1 MADKSMNLVIHSAF
15 RRDFDRFEKA
25 LSQPSAADN
34 AHAVPIKAAWANF
47 HTQLVAHHQSEH
59 RIAWPALK
67 AVGVTDEVI
76 AQMDTEHEHMAQKLA
91 VANAA
96 FDKLGTPGGAL
107 EAAGAL
113 AELRDVTLTHFGHE
127 ESELEPVLLE
137 KADTPEIKAMAR
149 KFARV
154 PPKQAGVFFAWIQD
168 GASAADSAALREIV
182 PKPVLKIM
190 PALFGRSYTRDIAP
204 VWRFRNT

>member
-15 RRDFDRFEKA
+15 RRDFDRFEQA
-25 LSQPSAADN
+25 LSNASAADN
-34 AHAVPIKAAWANF
+34 AHVARLKTAWANF
-47 HTQLVAHHQSEH
+47 HAQLVEHHQSEH

-67 AVGVTDEVI
+67 AVGVKDEVI
-76 AQMDTEHEHMAQKLA
+76 AQMDTEHEQMAQKLA

-96 FDKLGTPGGAL
+96 FDKLGTPGATV

-113 AELRDVTLTHFGHE
+113 AELRDVTLTHFDHE
-127 ESELEPVLLE
+127 ESELEPIYLE
-137 KADTPEIKAMAR
+137 KANTPEMKAMAR

-168 GASAADSAALREIV
+168 GASAADVAALRDTV
-182 PKPVLKIM
+182 PGPVIKIL
-190 PALFGRSYTRDIAP
+190 PALFGRSYTRNIAP
-204 VWRFRNT
+204 VWRDR

>member
-1 MADKSMNLVIHSAF
+1 VIHSAF

-25 LSQPSAADN
+25 LSKPSAEDN
-34 AHAVPIKAAWANF
+34 AHAVQLMAAWANF
-47 HTQLVAHHQSEH
+47 RAQLVEHHESEH

-67 AVGVTDEVI
+67 AVGVSDDVI
-76 AQMDTEHEHMAQKLA
+76 AQMDAEHDRMAQKLA

-96 FDKLGTPGGAL
+96 FDKLGTPGATA

-113 AELRDVTLTHFGHE
+113 AELRDVTLTHFDHE
-127 ESELEPVLLE
+127 ESELEPVYLE
-137 KADTPEIKAMAR
+137 KADTPEMKAMAR

-154 PPKQAGVFFAWIQD
+154 PPKQAGVFFAWVQD
-168 GASAADSAALREIV
+168 GASAADVAALRNAV
-182 PKPVLKIM
+182 PRPVLKIV

-204 VWRFRNT
+204 VWRDR

>member
-1 MADKSMNLVIHSAF
+1 MADRSMNAVIHSAF

-25 LSQPSAADN
+25 LSKPSAEDN
-34 AHAVPIKAAWANF
+34 AHAVQLMAAWGNF
-47 HTQLVAHHQSEH
+47 RAQLVEHHESEH

-67 AVGVTDEVI
+67 AVGVSDDVI
-76 AQMDTEHEHMAQKLA
+76 AQMDAEHDQMAQKLA

-96 FDKLGTPGGAL
+96 FDKLGTPGATA

-113 AELRDVTLTHFGHE
+113 AELRDVTLTHFDHE
-127 ESELEPVLLE
+127 ESELEPVYLK
-137 KADTPEIKAMAR
+137 KADTPEMKAMAR

-154 PPKQAGVFFAWIQD
+154 PPKQAGVFFAWVQD
-168 GASAADSAALREIV
+168 GASAADVAALRNTV
-182 PKPVLKIM
+182 PRPVLKIV

-204 VWRFRNT
+204 VWRDR

>member
-15 RRDFDRFEKA
+15 RRDFDRFEQA
-25 LSQPSAADN
+25 LSKPSAEDDAR
-34 AHAVPIKAAWANF
+34 AVRLKTAWANF
-47 HTQLVAHHQSEH
+47 HAQLVDHHQGEH

-67 AVGVTDEVI
+67 AVGVKDEVI
-76 AQMDTEHEHMAQKLA
+76 AKMDTEHEQMAQKLA

-96 FDKLGTPGGAL
+96 FDKLGTPGASV

-113 AELRDVTLTHFGHE
+113 AELRDVTLTHFDHE
-127 ESELEPVLLE
+127 ESELEPVYLE

-154 PPKQAGVFFAWIQD
+154 PPKQAGVFFAWVRD
-168 GASAADSAALREIV
+168 GASAADVAALRDTV
-182 PKPVLKIM
+182 PGPVLKII

-204 VWRFRNT
+204 VWRDR

>member
-15 RRDFDRFEKA
+15 RRDFDRFEQA
-25 LSQPSAADN
+25 LSKPTAEDN
-34 AHAVPIKAAWANF
+34 ARAVQLKTAWANF
-47 HTQLVAHHQSEH
+47 HAQLIEHHQGEH

-67 AVGVTDEVI
+67 AVGVKDEVI
-76 AQMDTEHEHMAQKLA
+76 AKMDTEHEQMAQKLG

-96 FDKLGTPGGAL
+96 FDKLGTSGASV

-113 AELRDVTLTHFGHE
+113 AELRDVTLTHFDHE
-127 ESELEPVLLE
+127 ESELEPVYLE
-137 KADTPEIKAMAR
+137 KANTPEIKAMGR

-154 PPKQAGVFFAWIQD
+154 PPKQAGVFFAWLQD
-168 GASAADSAALREIV
+168 GASAADVAALRKTV
-182 PKPVLKIM
+182 PGPVLKIV

-204 VWRFRNT
+204 MWRDR